1 MGRSIESKRKSRNR
15 RKKRQREQRR
25 ESRAKQQQF
34 KIDCQLETAILVARK
49 ETASQKQLALKYSSL
64 WRKITKEN
72 SHLKTQL
79 LELKGKEVCEL

>member
-1 MGRSIESKRKSRNR
+1 MGRSIESKRQSRNR

-34 KIDCQLETAILVARK
+34 RIDRQLQTAILVARK
-49 ETASQKQLALKYSSL
+49 ETASQKQLTLKYSSL

-72 SHLKTQL
+72 KQLTTRL
-79 LELKGKEVCEL
+79 LELKAKEVCL